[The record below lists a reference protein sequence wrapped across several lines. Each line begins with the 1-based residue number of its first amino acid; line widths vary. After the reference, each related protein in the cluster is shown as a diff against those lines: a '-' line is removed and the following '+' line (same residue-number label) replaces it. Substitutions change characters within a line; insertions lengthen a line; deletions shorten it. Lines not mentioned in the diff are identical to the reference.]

1 MTFADWIGF
10 IGVAILLVAFLLNL
24 MKKITESSVSY
35 LLMNAVGAS
44 LTCLASVLIVYV
56 PFIIL
61 EAVWTLVSVITLINV
76 LRKRRIS

>member
-1 MTFADWIGF
+1 MTLADWIGF

-24 MKKITESSVSY
+24 MKKITERSVSY

-44 LTCLASVLIVYV
+44 LTCLASILIVYV

-61 EAVWTLVSVITLINV
+61 EAVWTVVSLLTLIHV
-76 LRKRRIS
+76 MRKG